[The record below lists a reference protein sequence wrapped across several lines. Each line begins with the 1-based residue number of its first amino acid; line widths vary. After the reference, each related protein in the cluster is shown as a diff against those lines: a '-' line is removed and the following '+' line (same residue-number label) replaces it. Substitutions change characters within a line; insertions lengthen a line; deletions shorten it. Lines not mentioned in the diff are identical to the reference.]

1 MLQASINFW
10 AVLAAVVLKQGIGF
24 IWFSPMLFGRAYRE
38 AIGLSEEELKQRML
52 GAIGGDMMCAF
63 LVAGILAYVVGM
75 AAMGPFYGF
84 LTGLMCWL
92 GFAAT
97 ASLSPSLFEAR
108 PIKAWALQNGYLAL
122 AYAAMGAVIGGWR

>member
-1 MLQASINFW
+1 MLQASFNVW
-10 AVLAAVVLKQGIGF
+10 AVLLAVVLKQVLGF
-24 IWFSPMLFGRAYRE
+24 VWFSPMLFGRAYQD
-38 AIGLSEEELKQRML
+38 AIGMTEDEMKPRMMK
-52 GAIGGDMMCAF
+52 AIGGD
-63 LVAGILAYVVGM
+63 VAAGVAAAAVLAYVVGI
-75 AAMGPFYGF
+75 AAVGPFFGA